1 MKDPFPDISDEQI
14 QERYPHVASQLT
26 AAHAYV
32 KRYRQVGRDARMT
45 EAELCGIAEAW
56 TFLDS
61 AEHGL
66 FDNRNAWNLYNAQF
80 MVDEVR
86 PVRPVGTL
94 DTTLDRSAK
103 ALRALQE
110 GDEPNSEDLANAES
124 LLHDI
129 VKQITGKPPV
139 YNG

>member
-32 KRYRQVGRDARMT
+32 KRYRQVGHDARMT

-66 FDNRNAWNLYNAQF
+66 FDNRDAWSLYNAQF
-80 MVDEVR
+80 ILDNVR
-86 PVRPVGTL
+86 QERPAGGL
-94 DTTLDRSAK
+94 DMLLSKSSA
-103 ALRALQE
+103 AIRALQD
-110 GDEPNSEDLANAES
+110 GGEPNPEDLANAES